1 MIKYNC
7 LDRKI
12 LHRRRCVLLFDSAI
26 IIDTFYDA
34 LVMNSYPLYNKIK
47 ILPRVL
53 SFIYGKKMLWRI
65 TLIATKQSNC
75 FKKENLK
82 DKKL

>member
-12 LHRRRCVLLFDSAI
+12 LHRGRYVLLFDSAI
-26 IIDTFYDA
+26 IIDIFYVA

-47 ILPRVL
+47 ILSHVL
-53 SFIYGKKMLWRI
+53 SFVCGKKMLWRI
-65 TLIATKQSNC
+65 TLIATKQNNC